1 MASLFQNL
9 HRKKKDLA
17 KKKLLKKKNKF
28 EYWNQAIIIKKM
40 LYGMKDWPWY
50 QKNRIES
57 LEIDLYLYGQVA
69 QVIQW
74 RKLSWNN

>member
-1 MASLFQNL
+1 
-9 HRKKKDLA
+9 
-17 KKKLLKKKNKF
+17 
-28 EYWNQAIIIKKM
+28 
-40 LYGMKDWPWY
+40 MKDWPWY
-50 QKNRIES
+50 QKNKIES